1 MNSSHS
7 FKMTWL
13 FEAQP
18 PIAKCSCPAEGF
30 TRTTLA
36 LSRSEGA
43 GLGVERLP
51 STLYVQSHHC
61 NDSNDDDADDHNDE
75 DKIMTNYRR
84 QKEAIWDHSGVSWL
98 PLITDRIKGKHR

>member
-1 MNSSHS
+1 
-7 FKMTWL
+7 MTWL

-51 STLYVQSHHC
+51 STLYVQSHRC

-75 DKIMTNYRR
+75 DNNGK
-84 QKEAIWDHSGVSWL
+84 L
-98 PLITDRIKGKHR
+98 PKTEGGDVGPLRSFLATSDY

>member
-1 MNSSHS
+1 
-7 FKMTWL
+7 MTWL

-18 PIAKCSCPAEGF
+18 PIAKSSCPAEGF

-43 GLGVERLP
+43 GLGVEGLP
-51 STLYVQSHHC
+51 STLYAQSHHC

-75 DKIMTNYRR
+75 DNNDK
-84 QKEAIWDHSGVSWL
+84 L
-98 PLITDRIKGKHR
+98 PKTEGGNVGPLRSFPITLITDRIKGKHR